1 MGASI
6 GSGGDG
12 LTQAGPCRGP
22 ASRRE
27 AIRAGALAMTGLSM
41 PGSLSRVGRLRRGS
55 GRWRAAGFGQAQVR
69 PCLLI
74 FMWGGPSQLDT
85 WDPKPDAP
93 REIRGEFNSIATRT
107 PGVRISEHFPRLSRQ
122 TDKLAI
128 VRSMTH
134 DDPAHLSSAHRLL
147 TGHLAPRPYSDA
159 EPPSTKDWP
168 HLGSIVAKVRPTK
181 GSSLP
186 SSVTMPW
193 TVMHPA
199 APGGRAP
206 GQNAGWLGR
215 SFDPLAIEGD
225 PNASGFQVGGMTLPD
240 GITTDRMDARRHL
253 LEGLGSPALDGLAS
267 WSDHQSHALDALVSA
282 EARGAFR
289 IDRED
294 PRLRDAYG
302 RNIHGQCLLLGRR
315 LIEAGVPLV
324 TVNWQNDGQNFWDTH
339 GDNFN
344 HLKNRL
350 MPPADLGFAA
360 LLDDMDARGLL
371 DETLVV
377 WVGEFGRTP
386 KVINGS
392 GREHWP
398 RCYSAVLAGG
408 GVRGGQV
415 YGASDRSAAY
425 PMTDPVSPD
434 DLGATILHALGIDPA
449 RMVLDAF
456 GRPMR
461 INDGRPVT
469 ALFA

>member
-1 MGASI
+1 MGIAT
-6 GSGGDG
+6 GSAEDG
-12 LTQAGPCRGP
+12 RHLPGSCRGP

-27 AIRAGALAMTGLSM
+27 AIRAGALAMTGLAM
-41 PGSLSRVGRLRRGS
+41 PELFLGRA
-55 GRWRAAGFGQAQVR
+55 RAARAPANSADGFGRAR
-69 PCLLI
+69 SCLLI

-93 REIRGEFNSIATRT
+93 REIRGEFASIATKV
-107 PGVRISEHFPRLSRQ
+107 PGTRISEHFPRLAKQ
-122 TDKLAI
+122 TDRLAI
-128 VRSMTH
+128 IRSMTH

-168 HLGSIVAKVRPTK
+168 HLGSIVAKVRPSK
-181 GSSLP
+181 GSLP

-193 TVMHPA
+193 TVAHPA

-215 SFDPLAIEGD
+215 SFDPLAIDGD
-225 PNASGFQVGGMTLPD
+225 PNAPGFQVGGMKLPA
-240 GITTDRMDARRHL
+240 GVTTDRMDARRHL
-253 LEGLGSPALDGLAS
+253 LGDLGSPAADVKG
-267 WSDHQSHALDALVSA
+267 WSDYQSRALDALVSA
-282 EARGAFR
+282 EARGAFQ
-289 IDRED
+289 IERED

-324 TVNWQNDGQNFWDTH
+324 TVNWQNDGLNFWDTH

-344 HLKNRL
+344 QLKNRL
-350 MPPADLGFAA
+350 MPPADLGFSA
-360 LLDDMDARGLL
+360 LLDDMTARGLL

-386 KVINGS
+386 KVIGGS

-408 GVRGGQV
+408 GVRGGMIH
-415 YGASDRSAAY
+415 GASDRSAAY

-449 RMVLDAF
+449 HEVVDPL

-461 INDGRPVT
+461 VNDGRPVT
-469 ALFA
+469 ALFS